1 MNIILS
7 LKEILLKNI
16 FFIDFVK
23 NTVMNDSSFIRIIYS
38 NKDLILNGLYI
49 KINLYNY
56 IKTTQKDISLYISE
70 LIDNIDKLEKDIL
83 NKYNIN
89 KIQVNKLKDQL
100 LYYIHKINT
109 NTQETTVSY
118 LLKISGIWETNNNI
132 GLTYKFIYLPN
143 SNLTSHQ

>member
-1 MNIILS
+1 MNTILS